1 VPSAE
6 EGSADGRR
14 IRILCACGWE
24 KVGTKDEVI
33 PAAQDH
39 GRRVHNMESTA
50 EEVLARAEV
59 VADDVGEHDALS
71 IVDNADE
78 QRFEARIGDRVVGF
92 SRYGRVQ
99 DRIVFLHT
107 EVDESMEGRGIG
119 SRLAAGAIA
128 DVRARGLRITARCP
142 FIAAWLER
150 HPEHADLIAR

>member
-6 EGSADGRR
+6 ERGLDGHW
-14 IRILCACGWE
+14 IRILCVCGWE

-33 PAAQDH
+33 PAAQEH
-39 GRRVHNMESTA
+39 GRRVHNMDST
-50 EEVLARAEV
+50 EEEILARAEV
-59 VADDVGEHDALS
+59 LEDEALT
-71 IVDNADE
+71 IADNADE
-78 QRFEARIGDRVVGF
+78 RQYEARIGDRIVGF
-92 SRYGRVQ
+92 SQYGRVA

-107 EVDESMEGRGIG
+107 EVDESMEGRGVG

-128 DVRARGLRITARCP
+128 DVRAKGLRITARCP